1 MKISIDGGAL
11 CSPSYKR
18 FGTYTFT
25 ASILSALSEYDKK
38 NTYFIYSFC
47 NKPSSL
53 TISNN
58 MFYKVLRPTVFWM
71 NMRVSIEQMSAK
83 KDVYLALNQ
92 AVPLVVRSKVIGFSH
107 GLSFLYYPKLYGY
120 GALHLKN
127 QLKNLMKKSD
137 SVVVSSTKVRDELVH
152 YFPDKAEIVK
162 VLPFGIPSDFDETVH
177 RARQRFF
184 LFVGTNHPIK
194 NVQFLI
200 DSFEKFRSKKEYS
213 DFELYLVGPFNSL
226 KKKYP
231 NISVFTKVPRAK
243 LRTLYQTASAYV
255 SASLY
260 ESYNLPVLEALSQKC
275 PVIGLDSAIIPEF
288 QPYCY
293 ICNNSSDFIG
303 GMEEYASGNKETID
317 LASLREKFSW
327 KQYVKEL
334 VELYKG

>member
-11 CSPSYKR
+11 CSPTYKR

-25 ASILSALSEYDKK
+25 SSILSALSQYDKS

-47 NKPSSL
+47 KKPESL

-58 MFYKVLRPTVFWM
+58 MFYKVLQPKILWM
-71 NMRVSIEQMSAK
+71 NIRVSLEQMSAK

-92 AVPLVVRSKVIGFSH
+92 AIPLVVRSKVIGFSH
-107 GLSFLYYPKLYGY
+107 GLSFLYFPKLYGY
-120 GALHLKN
+120 GNIHLKN
-127 QLKNLMKKSD
+127 QLKRMMKKSD
-137 SVVVSSTKVRDELVH
+137 IVIVSSTKVRDEMMR
-152 YFPDKAEIVK
+152 YFPDKAEIIK
-162 VLPFGIPSDFDETVH
+162 ALPFGIPTDFEETVH

-200 DSFEKFRSKKEYS
+200 DCFEQFTEKKEYA

-226 KKKYP
+226 KKKYK

-243 LRTLYQTASAYV
+243 LRSLYQTATAYV
-255 SASLY
+255 TASLY

-275 PVIGLDSAIIPEF
+275 PVIGLESAVIPEF

-293 ICNNSSDFIG
+293 VSHNKDEFIEA
-303 GMEEYASGNKETID
+303 MEVYGSGKKEFLD
-317 LASLREKFSW
+317 LSSLREKFSW
-327 KQYVKEL
+327 KEYVKKLNEF
-334 VELYKG
+334 Y